1 MDNFSA
7 RQGLTTEEQLLISGE
22 FDNKKKS
29 KTLAYLLWLFLGCWG
44 AHRFYTGD
52 VGLGVGMIVVWI
64 ISFFLLFIPII
75 IWVIVDVFLI
85 GKRVD
90 ELNNQIE
97 AQIIAKVRA
106 TK

>member
-7 RQGLTTEEQLLISGE
+7 RQGLTTEEQLLISSE
-22 FDNKKKS
+22 FDKQKKS
-29 KTLAYLLWLFLGCWG
+29 KTIVYLLWLFVGCWG

-52 VGLGVGMIVVWI
+52 TGLGIGMIVVWI
-64 ISFFLLFIPII
+64 VSLFLFMIPIG

-90 ELNNQIE
+90 ELNTQIE
-97 AQIIAKVRA
+97 ARIIEKVRA
-106 TK
+106 TR